1 MPKNAN
7 FTPKKHS
14 KNSVFTSFFVKKHQK
29 MHFFHPK
36 IGVKTALFAVF
47 GSKLHHSAVHLFG
60 RFPPLEAGRAIQG
73 CAALRYS
80 YLALNPSYP

>member
-14 KNSVFTSFFVKKHQK
+14 KNSVFASFFIKKRQK

-36 IGVKTALFAVF
+36 TVVKTALFTVF
-47 GSKLHHSAVHLFG
+47 GMKLHHPRSN
-60 RFPPLEAGRAIQG
+60 
-73 CAALRYS
+73 
-80 YLALNPSYP
+80 YLGVSRR